1 MLRGQALAAI
11 AATTRDAALA
21 DTIEEPYWKAV
32 ALARTGDYAAAL
44 EAAGSDPSALAAVA
58 RAWAE
63 HDGKAALAVEPA
75 LEREADR
82 AVVLR
87 LAAGSGQ
94 DATLFGRALDM
105 ALAARVRG
113 DATAP
118 VEASLALGN
127 VGRPEAG
134 PHRRRQGVRT
144 GARSSRAHLGAL
156 QVTLVQGRTQC
167 P

>member
-1 MLRGQALAAI
+1 MARQIEDPVLRGQALAAI
-11 AATTRDAALA
+11 AASTRDAALA

-32 ALARTGDYAAAL
+32 ALARTGDYPAAL
-44 EAAGSDPSALAAVA
+44 EAAGSDPSAMPAVA

-63 HDGKAALAVEPA
+63 HDGKAALAVEPE

-87 LAAGSGQ
+87 LAARPGL

-127 VGRPEAG
+127 AVVGQDRSAAARAYAQAVEAAE
-134 PHRRRQGVRT
+134 RISVRYK
-144 GARSSRAHLGAL
+144 
-156 QVTLVQGRTQC
+156 
-167 P
+167 